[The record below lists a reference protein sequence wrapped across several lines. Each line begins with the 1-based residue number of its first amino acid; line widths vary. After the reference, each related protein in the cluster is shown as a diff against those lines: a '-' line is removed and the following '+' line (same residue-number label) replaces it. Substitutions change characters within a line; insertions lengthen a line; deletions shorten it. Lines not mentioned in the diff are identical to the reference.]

1 MLSDIYA
8 EVCAMFVRVELS
20 TIFFQVC
27 RGTAV
32 MLVSPT
38 QGAEEISN
46 PFEAEDGDTAAA

>member
-1 MLSDIYA
+1 
-8 EVCAMFVRVELS
+8 MFVRVELS